1 MTIDLELPEVETIRH
16 ALDREIAGRKVK
28 TVDMA
33 SMATLSRYRN
43 RKSFASRVEGRK
55 LGPVRR
61 MGLTLVIKLD
71 NDDLLVIRPG
81 AGATIR
87 RHAARDAVQPGTE
100 ATFTFTIGGQFRL
113 VDPEGASELCVVAP
127 EELLS
132 EFPELG
138 ASGIDPAGEMV
149 PWTAFAGQVLGRKM
163 PLKDL
168 LCDDAV
174 VVGCDSMLAI
184 AGELQGKPHTV
195 DVARRRWETMAGRRG
210 ELLTGHAV
218 VRVHGGSMV
227 AAVTACSTTT
237 VHFGEPGRADLESP
251 EVAGSRLRSGIR
263 SPQGVQVS
271 RKTKPPQAARVA

>member
-127 EELLS
+127 EDLLS

-149 PWTAFAGQVLGRKM
+149 PWTVFAGQVLGRKV

-174 VVGCDSMLAI
+174 VVGVGEVYSDEILFHAGLRHDRPSNSLSTQEVRRLHGALISVVNDAI
-184 AGELQGKPHTV
+184 KYRGTDLDDRPFV
-195 DVARRRWETMAGRRG
+195 DVY
-210 ELLTGHAV
+210 
-218 VRVHGGSMV
+218 
-227 AAVTACSTTT
+227 
-237 VHFGEPGRADLESP
+237 GEPGTYRDHLAVYGRAGALSE
-251 EVAGSRLRSGIR
+251 RNRSAIQRVKYKGR
-263 SPQGVQVS
+263 WTYFCETQV
-271 RKTKPPQAARVA
+271 

>member
-1 MTIDLELPEVETIRH
+1 MTTELELPEVETIRH

-55 LGPVRR
+55 LGQVRR

-87 RHAARDAVQPGTE
+87 RHAARDAVQPKTE

-138 ASGIDPAGEMV
+138 ARGIDPAGEMV
-149 PWTAFAGQVLGRKM
+149 PWTAFAGQVL
-163 PLKDL
+163 

-174 VVGCDSMLAI
+174 VVGVGDVYSDEILFHAGLRHDRLSNSLSTQEVRRLHGALISVVSDAI
-184 AGELQGKPHTV
+184 KYRGTNLEDRPFV
-195 DVARRRWETMAGRRG
+195 DVY
-210 ELLTGHAV
+210 
-218 VRVHGGSMV
+218 
-227 AAVTACSTTT
+227 
-237 VHFGEPGRADLESP
+237 GEPGTYRDHLAVYGRAGALSE
-251 EVAGSRLRSGIR
+251 RNRSAIQRVKYKGR
-263 SPQGVQVS
+263 WTYFCETQV
-271 RKTKPPQAARVA
+271 